1 MGMSKDS
8 PRNLPKGIRPKT
20 RTKDGRAV
28 PVVTKD
34 GMPVYRVR
42 VWDPVLKRQIE
53 RTAEG
58 LDAAKRLLD
67 EFSEAKRRLGRLS
80 AERVKFVDVAARYLV
95 AYKTKRDG
103 TPRPKSSLAKARS
116 C

>member
-34 GMPVYRVR
+34 GTPVYRVR
-42 VWDPVLKRQIE
+42 VWDPVLKRQVE

-58 LDAAKRLLD
+58 LDAAKALLE
-67 EFSEAKRRLGRLS
+67 EFTEAKRRPGRRQ
-80 AERVKFVDVAARYLV
+80 AGRVRLVDVAGLYL
-95 AYKTKRDG
+95 AAHERQ
-103 TPRPKSSLAKARS
+103 RA
-116 C
+116 